1 MGQYQCHK
9 EVGTIGGSRRILQK
23 SVFIPVSNFSLMLKF
38 HGNEWLDSWLS
49 NTKHVS
55 KGGGEAVLFQ
65 RAPSAWNKLR

>member
-1 MGQYQCHK
+1 
-9 EVGTIGGSRRILQK
+9 
-23 SVFIPVSNFSLMLKF
+23 MLKF